1 MAFLPF
7 GVLGSEGSPA
17 DPAQR
22 LDPPELQADEVPG
35 IRALF
40 EKLGAVDFE
49 KRDEAL
55 RALVQRGSPVL
66 KLAEEYTKHPTA
78 EIASQARGLRARL
91 LLAYDGYL
99 PISPKLEEALSRPY
113 VQNINEGAAVAE
125 AGETG
130 GVFDAL
136 IATAGLQGIE
146 LLVDPEATAQEG
158 WAPGAFVIR
167 QGQRSPT
174 LGDWLGNIVHALGLE
189 IVPRGDVLVLTHATR
204 AQMLKRQRH
213 TFDWSHW
220 KLDKEEAQRVS
231 DTLRAFFPPVSTEVQ
246 PGSAALSIRGASGTI
261 ARAARLLA
269 LLEPEGRDAQWPE
282 RTDGFSTQAALD
294 RLARPVSLFM
304 NHTDLVQAL
313 NELKR
318 QNAPVALWVEGKRY
332 DHEPYPPEIEG
343 LAPIRLQLKDHPLG
357 LTLRWLAHRTV
368 LVGAEREIFKLVAE
382 VDAAG
387 QPGLRLA
394 RAEHGILEWAVG
406 GIDVRFLTPSNLA
419 DGPKADEVLQ
429 ALLLKELGPYLEL
442 LPSFEPTLSLRVL
455 RGKALVQ
462 ASPAAVAAFRDLVR
476 EWKANGKPPAAPSGE
491 RMDAILER
499 KVEWNGTGLT
509 AGTLLKQL
517 RKLSGCAIFLEDGP
531 RGEPA
536 YFKLTREQ
544 AQLLPPGPHALKAL
558 FDELARQSGAQW
570 AVRWGV
576 ITLTPGPV
584 APQPEGVQP

>member
-1 MAFLPF
+1 MALLPF
-7 GVLGSEGSPA
+7 GVLGAEDWPT

-22 LDPPELQADEVPG
+22 LSPPELQSDQVPG

-40 EKLGAVDFE
+40 EKLGAADFE

-66 KLAEEYTKHPTA
+66 KLAEEYAKHPTA
-78 EIASQARGLRARL
+78 EIASQARGLRARV

-99 PISPKLEEALSRPY
+99 PVAPKLEEALARPY
-113 VQNINEGAAVAE
+113 VQNIEEGAAVAE
-125 AGETG
+125 SGAAG
-130 GVFDAL
+130 GVFDSL
-136 IATAGLQGIE
+136 VATAGLQGIE
-146 LLVDPEATAQEG
+146 LLVDPEATAREG
-158 WAPGAFVIR
+158 WVPGAFVIR

-174 LGDWLGNIVHALGLE
+174 LGDWFGNVGLALGLE
-189 IVPRGDVLVLTHATR
+189 VVPRGDVLVLTHATR

-313 NELKR
+313 SELKR

-332 DHEPYPPEIEG
+332 EHEPYPPEIEG

-357 LTLRWLAHRTV
+357 LTLRWLAHRSV
-368 LVGAEREIFKLVAE
+368 WVGAEREIFRLVAE
-382 VDAAG
+382 VDASG

-394 RAEHGILEWAVG
+394 RAANGILEWAVG
-406 GIDVRFLTPSNLA
+406 GMDVRFLTPSNLA

-442 LPSFEPTLSLRVL
+442 FPSFEPTLSLRVV

-544 AQLLPPGPHALKAL
+544 AQLLPPGTQTLKAL
-558 FDELARQSGAQW
+558 FDDLARQSGAQW

-576 ITLTPGPV
+576 ITLTPGPA